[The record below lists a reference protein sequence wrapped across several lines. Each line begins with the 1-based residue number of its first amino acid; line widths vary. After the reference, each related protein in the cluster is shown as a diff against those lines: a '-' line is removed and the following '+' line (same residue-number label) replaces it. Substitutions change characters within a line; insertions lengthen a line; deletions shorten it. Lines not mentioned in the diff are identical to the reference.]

1 MYKGIKTLMLLL
13 FVTGCSFGDKTQNRN
28 DSEKQV
34 KLEAEETIASSV
46 EVLATNLH
54 IPWTITKKDGTFF
67 ISQREGKII
76 ETNLETGLIK
86 KEELSVTK
94 DILHEGEGGLLGLV
108 LAPDFES
115 SGQAFAYYTY
125 KEDLVTKNRVIA
137 LQQDGEKWTETKVLL
152 EGIPGGRIHNGGRMR
167 IGPDGMLYVTTGDSG
182 NPDLSQDKKSLAG
195 KILRM
200 NLDGTIPNDNP
211 FENSYVYSYG
221 HRNPQGLAWDDEGIL
236 YSTEHGQSAH
246 DEINLIKPGQN
257 YGWPVIQGD
266 EEEPGMEKPIYHTG
280 ENTWAPSGIG
290 YHNGKLYIATLRDS
304 KIRSFDILTKSVNI
318 LHENSGR
325 MRDVYIEQSQLY
337 TITNNRDGRGT
348 PKKDDDKLLK
358 IGL

>member
-1 MYKGIKTLMLLL
+1 MYKGINALMLLL
-13 FVTGCSFGDKTQNRN
+13 LVTGCSFGDKTQNSN

-54 IPWTITKKDGTFF
+54 IPWTITKKDETFF

-86 KEELSVTK
+86 KQELSVTK
-94 DILHEGEGGLLGLV
+94 AILHEGEGGLLGLV

-115 SGQAFAYYTY
+115 SGKAFAYYTY
-125 KEDLVTKNRVIA
+125 KEDLVTKNRVIS
-137 LQQDGEKWTETKVLL
+137 LQKDGEKWTETKVLL

-182 NPDLSQDKKSLAG
+182 NPDLSQDKESLAG

-200 NLDGTIPNDNP
+200 NLDGTIPDDNP
-211 FENSYVYSYG
+211 FKNSYVYSYG

-266 EEEPGMEKPIYHTG
+266 EEVPGMVKPIYNTG

-304 KIRSFDILTKSVNI
+304 KIRSFEISTKSVNI
-318 LHENSGR
+318 VHENSGR

-358 IGL
+358 IDL